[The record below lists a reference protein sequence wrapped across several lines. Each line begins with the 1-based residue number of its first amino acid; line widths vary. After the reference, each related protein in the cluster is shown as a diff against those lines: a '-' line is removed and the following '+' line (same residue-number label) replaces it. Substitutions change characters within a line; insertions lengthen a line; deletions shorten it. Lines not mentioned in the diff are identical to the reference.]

1 MSIAAAA
8 GWRSAKSISLL
19 ASIGLFLAAIGSA
32 NADDGAD
39 RYPWLTDLDAARA
52 LAAAEGKPLLVV
64 FRCEP

>member
-1 MSIAAAA
+1 MSIAAAF
-8 GWRSAKSISLL
+8 GWRSARLISLL
-19 ASIGLFLAAIGSA
+19 ASIGFLLTAIGFA